1 MTERSPRTADAVPPI
16 FVGVV
21 RFEVHVPEAR
31 SLKEKRSHTFSLVQ
45 RLKARHQVLV
55 IEAGGQE
62 LHQRATIAVCAMS
75 TSEADVSGRLDRV
88 RATVDETWS
97 GHVLSWECEIL
108 ELEG

>member
-1 MTERSPRTADAVPPI
+1 MNERSPRTADAAPPI
-16 FVGVV
+16 YVGVV
-21 RFEVHVPEAR
+21 RFELHVPDAR
-31 SLKEKRSHTFSLVQ
+31 SLKDKRRHTLSLVQ

-55 IEAGGQE
+55 VEAGGQE

-75 TSEADVSGRLDRV
+75 ASEADVAGRLDRV

-97 GHVLSWECEIL
+97 GHVLSWENEIL

>member
-1 MTERSPRTADAVPPI
+1 MERSTRTGAAVPTI
-16 FVGVV
+16 FVGVA

-31 SLKEKRSHTFSLVQ
+31 SLKEKRRHTLSLVQ

-55 IEAGGQE
+55 IEAGGQD

-75 TSEADVSGRLDRV
+75 SSEADLAGRLDRV
-88 RATVDETWS
+88 HATVDETWS
-97 GHVLSWECEIL
+97 GHVLSWESEII